1 MDTVSGVSFE
11 IRGATKGKRI
21 RGCLQ
26 SEGLP
31 RARERE
37 QRKIEMRRAAK
48 RIIPAR
54 WIDPRSRRLV
64 DDCLYDLLEFDD
76 TVTTRRGCDPA
87 TASCQTRP
95 PRRITNAL
103 LSTVTLCTN
112 PAVSARIETRR
123 ETGTDNLD
131 ARRRRG

>member
-1 MDTVSGVSFE
+1 MKRGGGAMDTVSGVSFE

-48 RIIPAR
+48 RIIPRSVDRSEIAT
-54 WIDPRSRRLV
+54 PRRRLSV
-64 DDCLYDLLEFDD
+64 
-76 TVTTRRGCDPA
+76 R
-87 TASCQTRP
+87 S
-95 PRRITNAL
+95 PRIR
-103 LSTVTLCTN
+103 
-112 PAVSARIETRR
+112 
-123 ETGTDNLD
+123 
-131 ARRRRG
+131 